1 MASSWS
7 RRRVLRRIAP
17 LGGAAVLS
25 GCGFHPVYM
34 PTASGGPGPAERN
47 MAAIQVALIPDRPG
61 QLLRQALQRRL
72 GSDSGAVAPRYK
84 LAVSYAIE
92 GQGIAVAPD
101 STPTFTRLIG
111 RAQWNLTAVA
121 PPHAAVTSGRARAYA
136 SMDVFQQQ
144 YFAADMQTE
153 QEQRVLA
160 REVAAQIA
168 EQLAVFFRRRAGM
181 S

>member
-1 MASSWS
+1 MLQSVAS
-7 RRRVLRRIAP
+7 
-17 LGGAAVLS
+17 LGGATLLA

-34 PTASGGPGPAERN
+34 PTASGGPGPAERD
-47 MAAIQVALIPDRPG
+47 MAAIQVGLIPDRPG
-61 QLLRQALQRRL
+61 QLLRQALQQRL
-72 GSDSGAVAPRYK
+72 GSDSGAEAPRYK

-92 GQGIAVAPD
+92 GQGVAVAPD

-111 RAQWNLTAVA
+111 RAHWSLTSVV
-121 PPHAAVTSGRARAYA
+121 PPHAPVTSGLARAYA

-144 YFAADMQTE
+144 YFAADLETE
-153 QEQRVLA
+153 QQQRVLA
-160 REVAAQIA
+160 RELAAQIA